1 MKLFQLAAILA
12 CTLTAL
18 AAAAQSAPGPWD
30 SPASALADQIANLM
44 GPGQARLAVRNQST
58 LPIDQIPAIRKILEQ
73 ALKSRG
79 ILASGAESAT
89 TIRLTLS
96 ENLRQ
101 RLWVAE
107 VIEGSQTRVAIVSV
121 DPGAAPRP
129 QTQTGLTLRS
139 QTLFTTPDPVLAA
152 LFTPAGLIAVE
163 PEEVVV
169 YTGAPGAWQQQERF
183 AIGQRRPLARDPR
196 ALIVPSPTSDPTAP
210 AFQAFLPGTSCTG
223 AYTPAQ
229 PTGNWSIHCRES
241 DDPWQLSPPDSSTP
255 FKAFYNAARNYFTG
269 ITSLNLIADLPPF
282 YTAAII
288 PRPNAPAP
296 LINSIDGKIQLIEAG
311 SLKPIS
317 GARDWGS
324 DFAVLHSACTSGSQI
339 IASGSGEATADSLR
353 AFELPGQEAIPASA
367 PLAMNGAVTA
377 LWSAPDGKS
386 VLAVVRADPNQQTDQ
401 YEVDRVTAT
410 CD

>member
-12 CTLTAL
+12 SVLAAL
-18 AAAAQSAPGPWD
+18 AAAAQPAPSPWD
-30 SPASALADQIANLM
+30 SPAAALADQVANLM
-44 GPGQARLAVRNQST
+44 GPGQARLAIRNQST
-58 LPIDQIPAIRKILEQ
+58 LSIDQIPAIRKSLEQ

-121 DPGAAPRP
+121 DAGRAPRP
-129 QTQTGLTLRS
+129 QTQAGLTLRS

-152 LFTPAGLIAVE
+152 LFTTAGLIVVE
-163 PEEVVV
+163 PEEIVA
-169 YTGAPGAWQQQERF
+169 YTGAPGAWQQQKRF

-196 ALIVPSPTSDPTAP
+196 ALILPDLATDPTAP
-210 AFQAFLPGTSCTG
+210 AFQVFLPGAFCTG
-223 AYTPAQ
+223 APAPAQ
-229 PTGNWSIHCRES
+229 PTGDWSIHCRES
-241 DDPWQLSPPDSSTP
+241 DDPWQLSPADAAAP
-255 FKAFYNAARNYFTG
+255 FKAFYNATRNYFTG
-269 ITSLNLIADLPPF
+269 ITSLNLAADLPPF

-288 PRPNAPAP
+288 PRPSAPAP

-311 SLKPIS
+311 TLKPVS

-324 DFAVLHSACTSGSQI
+324 DFAALHSACGAGVQI

-367 PLAMNGAVTA
+367 PLAMNGTVTA
-377 LWSAPDGKS
+377 LWPAPDGKS
-386 VLAVVRADPNQQTDQ
+386 VLTVVRTAPSQQTDQ